1 MDMRALNISKH
12 CLASLK
18 PLERLAHCVTSA
30 KACEFFSSLQEARSS
45 AALWEKGH
53 GDWLFKLSFFSFFL
67 QEFAKPERCVNI
79 LRRKKHVGLSV
90 SSTCFS
96 SSTFFSG

>member
-53 GDWLFKLSFFSFFL
+53 GD
-67 QEFAKPERCVNI
+67 
-79 LRRKKHVGLSV
+79 
-90 SSTCFS
+90 
-96 SSTFFSG
+96 